1 MKAILSATILAFS
14 LNSLALE
21 VFNCE
26 VSSSNKEAKSSLWNK
41 KMFIS
46 KNFSNKITFGRTEL
60 SLSLDENLNIK
71 GLVNNQ
77 PNFFLSGNVEE
88 ASFQSAFHQGTIN
101 CGKELEVSHL
111 FKFRPWDQYFS
122 LDSTL
127 SKGHIIKSI
136 STQDL
141 KYNMICFEG
150 DINEANN
157 AISTNIGLRGIQT
170 SPYDIEFSFSD
181 EECVSGYGGMD
192 DWTCTQTQTKI
203 ITRTVSNCSE
213 NQDSRI

>member
-1 MKAILSATILAFS
+1 MKAILTATLLAFS

-26 VSSSNKEAKSSLWNK
+26 VTTSTKGAHSSPWTK

-60 SLSLDENLNIK
+60 SLYVDENDNIR

-77 PNFFLSGNVEE
+77 PNFILSGNVEK
-88 ASFQSAFHQGTIN
+88 ASFQSAYDQGTIN
-101 CGKELEVSHL
+101 CENQIEVSSL
-111 FKFRPWDQYFS
+111 LKFRPWDQYFS
-122 LDSTL
+122 LDTTL

-141 KYNMICFEG
+141 KYNTICFEG
-150 DINEANN
+150 DISETNTL
-157 AISTNIGLRGIQT
+157 ISNKLGLRGVQT
-170 SPYDIEFSFSD
+170 SPYDIEYSFSD

-192 DWTCTQTQTKI
+192 DWTCTQTQTKT
-203 ITRTVSNCSE
+203 ITRTVSNCTE